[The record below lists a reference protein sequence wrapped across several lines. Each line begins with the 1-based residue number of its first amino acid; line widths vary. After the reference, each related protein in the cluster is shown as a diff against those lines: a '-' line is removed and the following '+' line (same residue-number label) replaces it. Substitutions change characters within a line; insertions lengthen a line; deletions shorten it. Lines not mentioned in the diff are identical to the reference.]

1 MAELDGVWEVRREGG
16 ALPPLAGVRKRIRG
30 RRGETIV
37 GPLRLPFRVDG
48 LTLRYEAPLAPL
60 VDELE
65 PAADGF
71 RGRATIAGR
80 EYGTFTLRRIEMAE
94 TTDVR
99 DELKRHLDEAVA
111 MEQNVLRMLDGMI
124 KTTDDPQMLDALE
137 HHKGETQEHERLM
150 RERLDAAGGQP
161 STVREIGGVIGA
173 LAKMPLDLVRG
184 DKAGRNARDGYATE
198 HMEIASYQLLERI
211 ALRADDPETA
221 EVART
226 NRREEEAMAA
236 KIDRSWDTAAA
247 VSLKEAG
254 IELV

>member
-80 EYGTFTLRRIEMAE
+80 EYGTFTLRRIEMA
-94 TTDVR
+94 
-99 DELKRHLDEAVA
+99 DEQDERAGEEELVVLKR
-111 MEQNVLRMLDGMI
+111 
-124 KTTDDPQMLDALE
+124 
-137 HHKGETQEHERLM
+137 
-150 RERLDAAGGQP
+150 
-161 STVREIGGVIGA
+161 S
-173 LAKMPLDLVRG
+173 
-184 DKAGRNARDGYATE
+184 
-198 HMEIASYQLLERI
+198 
-211 ALRADDPETA
+211 A
-221 EVART
+221 EC
-226 NRREEEAMAA
+226 
-236 KIDRSWDTAAA
+236 
-247 VSLKEAG
+247 
-254 IELV
+254 